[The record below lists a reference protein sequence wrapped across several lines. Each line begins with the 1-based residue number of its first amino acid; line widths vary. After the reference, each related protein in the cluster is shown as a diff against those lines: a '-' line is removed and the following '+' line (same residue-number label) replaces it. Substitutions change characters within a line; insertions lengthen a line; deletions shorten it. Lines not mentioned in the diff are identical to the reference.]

1 MTKDIKTDLLD
12 ILEPL
17 YEHGYTP
24 KQAMERIYARIREE
38 LSIARENWE
47 KNEQITVK
55 LGPIERQEIPVVRNE
70 KTRQLRVCLQEGDLD
85 EENKEDK

>member
-24 KQAMERIYARIREE
+24 KQAMERIYNRITKE
-38 LSIARENWE
+38 LSIARENGE
-47 KNEQITVK
+47 KDEQITVK
-55 LGPIERQEIPVVRNE
+55 LETEERQEIPVRHDG
-70 KTRQLRVCLQEGDLD
+70 KTHPFKICLQEDDLD
-85 EENKEDK
+85 KEKKECQ